1 VQGPPTTTASK
12 QSGDTSTS
20 TSLRSAAWCAFAH
33 CRSIAVASIGRG
45 HRRPATRGFQPQNVS
60 SYPLYAAGSAAGG
73 VTATPA
79 LSVDHIF
86 SSHPS
91 TNGAHSWAAGA
102 KTKAGETIQV
112 EAHALCASRGFVLGG
127 VP

>member
-1 VQGPPTTTASK
+1 M
-12 QSGDTSTS
+12 
-20 TSLRSAAWCAFAH
+20 
-33 CRSIAVASIGRG
+33 
-45 HRRPATRGFQPQNVS
+45 S

-86 SSHPS
+86 SSNPS
-91 TNGAHSWAAGA
+91 TNVANRWVAGA
-102 KTKAGETIQV
+102 QTKIGETIQV
-112 EAHALCASRGFVLGG
+112 VATALCASRGFVLGG